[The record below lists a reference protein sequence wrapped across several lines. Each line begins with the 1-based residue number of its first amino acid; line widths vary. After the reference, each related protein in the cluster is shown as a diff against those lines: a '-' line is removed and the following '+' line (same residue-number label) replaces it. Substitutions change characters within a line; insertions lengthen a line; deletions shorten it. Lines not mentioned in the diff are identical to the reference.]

1 MYRDDPRDQARKLRM
16 SWQSECTTP
25 EEEARQRQDRKDWDG
40 IGKKE
45 HERSVSAFV
54 ASSRHAVVANIARA
68 TPASELSEQCAR

>member
-1 MYRDDPRDQARKLRM
+1 M
-16 SWQSECTTP
+16 SSQSDFTAP
-25 EEEARQRQDRKDWDG
+25 EEEAGQRQDYKNWDG

-68 TPASELSEQCAR
+68 TPASERSEQCAR